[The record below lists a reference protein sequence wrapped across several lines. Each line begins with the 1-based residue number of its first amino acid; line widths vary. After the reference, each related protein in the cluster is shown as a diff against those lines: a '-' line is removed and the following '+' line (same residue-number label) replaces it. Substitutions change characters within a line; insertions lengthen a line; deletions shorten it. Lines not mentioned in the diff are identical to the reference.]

1 MRTFRVVTSQ
11 HRPYYDLIGKDCI
24 KTFLEFWPK
33 EISIELWAEGFVP
46 DIEDPRLIVKD
57 YNKVNPRC
65 EIFLEKMRP
74 FLQIHKHHMK
84 EKFWKK
90 GHVVLSAME
99 ECEQDIFIWLDSDV
113 ITHANI
119 PMKFFEKL
127 IPEDCL
133 SVDIPAGGKVDGK
146 EAETGFF
153 MLNKKHEKARQI
165 IDDYRLCHTDIDAMQ
180 TASRL
185 LETGVW
191 WNAIKRA
198 ESQGAKTFHFPT
210 AVNSIVPFMAT
221 DLAKYMRHWVTPKN
235 KNQYQSGIKDKTL
248 EER

>member
-11 HRPYYDLIGKDCI
+11 HKPYYDLIGKDCI

-33 EISIELWAEGFVP
+33 EISLELWAEDFTP
-46 DIEDPRLIVKD
+46 DISDPRLIVKD
-57 YNKVNPRC
+57 FNKVNPRLA
-65 EIFLEKMRP
+65 EFVKLMESYTQEP
-74 FLQIHKHHMK
+74 KHLAK
-84 EKFWKK
+84 KKFWMK

-99 ECEQDIFIWLDSDV
+99 ECEQDVFVWLDSDV
-113 ITHANI
+113 ITNEPI
-119 PMKFFEKL
+119 PMSWFENL
-127 IPEDCL
+127 IPNDCL
-133 SVDIPAGGKVDGK
+133 SVDIPAGGKVLGK

-153 MLNKKHEKARQI
+153 MLNMRHLDSKQI
-165 IDDYRLCHTDIDAMQ
+165 VDDYRLGHTTLEI
-180 TASRL
+180 TKASRL